1 MDQYLVLA
9 TIAAVLILFIIDKIR
24 YDIVALIVLIFL
36 TATRAIPAGEA
47 FSGFSYPAVIT
58 VAAVLVIGQGLLN
71 SDLVDV
77 ITDLVNKVGNKI
89 TVQVLILCSMVALC
103 SAFINNVAALA
114 LFMPV
119 AIRVAKKVKSLLQY
133 S

>member
-47 FSGFSYPAVIT
+47 FSGSIFI
-58 VAAVLVIGQGLLN
+58 INFLL
-71 SDLVDV
+71 
-77 ITDLVNKVGNKI
+77 
-89 TVQVLILCSMVALC
+89 
-103 SAFINNVAALA
+103 
-114 LFMPV
+114 
-119 AIRVAKKVKSLLQY
+119 
-133 S
+133 